1 MKKLRY
7 PIILTSSIR
16 NFNGSLIAKAQ
27 TIDNNDAV
35 VIFENKQWNLFNKIH
50 VSSVLLY
57 PNISDESLR
66 RFKSKYKKIIFK
78 DEKRKKNIRENIKIQ
93 KIQKKLFYS
102 KYDGI
107 SKKDIKKSKI
117 EKQKRINELLS
128 LRSGKDPNK

>member
-27 TIDNNDAV
+27 TRDNNDAV
-35 VIFENKQWNLFNKIH
+35 VIFENKQCNIFIKIN

-66 RFKSKYKKIIFK
+66 KFKSKYKKIIFK
-78 DEKRKKNIRENIKIQ
+78 AERRKKNIRENIKIQ